1 MERSLNLNYS
11 NGIQMVDL
19 KKGLSDE
26 ECNIS
31 MDYFSRLGNHKDH
44 VQIYDLYREH
54 VKNQELLDVEKI
66 VSNQFQ
72 KDTGFRVKDIAD
84 AILTN

>member
-1 MERSLNLNYS
+1 MERRPNLNYS
-11 NGIQMVDL
+11 NGVQMVDL

-31 MDYFSRLGNHKDH
+31 MGYFSRLGNHKDH
-44 VQIYDLYREH
+44 AQIYDLYREH
-54 VKNQELLDVEKI
+54 VQHQELIDVEKI
-66 VSNQFQ
+66 VSNQFE
-72 KDTGFRVKDIAD
+72 KDTGLNVRDVPE

>member
-1 MERSLNLNYS
+1 MEKRPNLNYS

-19 KKGLSDE
+19 TKGLSDD

-31 MDYFSRLGNHKDH
+31 VDYFSRLGNHKDH
-44 VQIYDLYREH
+44 AQIYDLYKEH
-54 VKNQELLDVEKI
+54 VKYQELIDVEKI
-66 VSNQFQ
+66 VSNQFE
-72 KDTGFRVKDIAD
+72 KDTGLNVRDVTG